1 MLGRRSSRLFWVALL
16 IALAAL
22 IGPRVTLVRRYTRC
36 ILTLG
41 DAPSRST
48 AIVFGA
54 GLRRDG
60 TPTQVLADR
69 VATAAALYHQGKVQ
83 WLFLSGSTR
92 GEGYD
97 EPEAMRALAIALGV
111 DPQAI
116 LMDKQGTRTLETCLR
131 ARKAFGIQSALLVTQ
146 RFHLPRAMVLC
157 KALGIRADG
166 VQADLSRYSTRSRW
180 LWELRELPASLVA
193 VIDAARLNSSL
204 QSETHSD
211 AEPSDPGAPHG
222 S

>member
-1 MLGRRSSRLFWVALL
+1 LIWVALL
-16 IALAAL
+16 LALALAAL
-22 IGPRVTLVRRYTRC
+22 VGPRLILIRRYTRS
-36 ILTLG
+36 IVTPD
-41 DAPSRST
+41 DAPAHST

-54 GLRRDG
+54 GLRHDG

-69 VATAAALYHQGKVQ
+69 VATAAALYHQDKVQ
-83 WLFLSGSTR
+83 SLFLSGSAR
-92 GEGYD
+92 GPGYD
-97 EPEAMRALAIALGV
+97 EVEAMRTLATSLGV

-131 ARKAFGIQSALLVTQ
+131 ARMAFGIQSALLVTQ

-157 KALGIRADG
+157 EAIGIRADG
-166 VQADLSRYSTRSRW
+166 VQADLSHYSTRSRW

-193 VIDAARLNSSL
+193 MIDAARLDTAL
-204 QSETHSD
+204 QSATQAAS
-211 AEPSDPGAPHG
+211 EPSDSGAPHG